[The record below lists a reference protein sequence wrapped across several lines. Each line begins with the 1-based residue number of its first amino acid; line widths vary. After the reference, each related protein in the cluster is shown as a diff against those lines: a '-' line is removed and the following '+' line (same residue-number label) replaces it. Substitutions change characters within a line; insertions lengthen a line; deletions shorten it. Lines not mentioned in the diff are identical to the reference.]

1 MRARGKGQPM
11 KKVLSVVIVFLAT
24 LCLVAC
30 TKSLKGTYI
39 SKTGATKST
48 LVVIDNKS
56 ATLSIDS
63 LFGTYTFDGTI
74 NEKDK
79 TIAFKGMV
87 LGKEAEEFA
96 TYEVI
101 DSGDLSITT
110 KEVTTLYRKEK

>member
-1 MRARGKGQPM
+1 M

-30 TKSLKGTYI
+30 SKSLKGIYI
-39 SKTGATKST
+39 NKTEGTKST

-56 ATLSIDS
+56 ANLTVES

-79 TIAFKGMV
+79 TIAFKGTV
-87 LGKEAEEFA
+87 FGKEVEETA
-96 TYEVI
+96 TYELTE
-101 DSGDLSITT
+101 SGDLNITT
-110 KEVTTLYRKEK
+110 KEFSGLYRKEK